1 MSISFGIL
9 FLAQVNGFI
18 WGIFDFLNTLDGLMY
33 PKVSKTPPVL
43 VFVLNGHHVK
53 IRASADA

>member
-1 MSISFGIL
+1 MALFGV
-9 FLAQVNGFI
+9 FLT
-18 WGIFDFLNTLDGLMY
+18 FLTLDGLMY

-43 VFVLNGHHVK
+43 VFVLNGHRVE

>member
-1 MSISFGIL
+1 MALFGV
-9 FLAQVNGFI
+9 FLT
-18 WGIFDFLNTLDGLMY
+18 FLYLTLDGLMY
-33 PKVSKTPPVL
+33 PKVSKTPLVL